1 MLLLCTASAWG
12 LVLVLVLVLVVCE
25 MYSYCCLSVYLRPM
39 HVDDDVVLVSIVHI
53 IWHDDVSNC
62 DVKINC
68 TCSGLLCKNP
78 ITGLQRKVLSRVFGQ
93 TNPLFCY
100 KPAGQLSYAKVR
112 SLLLLMNGPQKSKHP
127 ATRALTSS
135 RRRDVRTSIWHRV
148 GGGHAN

>member
-1 MLLLCTASAWG
+1 MLIHVLTLC
-12 LVLVLVLVLVVCE
+12 
-25 MYSYCCLSVYLRPM
+25 SYCCLSVYLRPM

-62 DVKINC
+62 DVKTN
-68 TCSGLLCKNP
+68 CSGLLCKNP

-112 SLLLLMNGPQKSKHP
+112 SLLLLMNGPQKSKQP

-135 RRRDVRTSIWHRV
+135 RRRDVRTSICHRV